1 MQITKEIVEYAADLS
16 RIKLSEAETEKLK
29 EELSGILDYM
39 EILNQLDTEN
49 IEPLSHIFNINNVM
63 RSDIVKESYPV
74 KVLLANA
81 PDNKNEFAVPKT
93 IE

>member
-16 RIKLSEAETEKLK
+16 RIKLSESETEKLRD
-29 EELSGILDYM
+29 ELSGILDYM

-74 KVLLANA
+74 EVLLSNL
-81 PDNKNEFAVPKT
+81 PNNKNEFVVPKT